1 MQRNNNIILISC
13 KDGAKEKKMVVPYFI
28 LLYNKTRKKKPAQ
41 EENGMKKNLLVAQS
55 GGPTA
60 AINATLAGV
69 IEQGKKEERIDRIYG
84 ACYGIQGVL
93 EEKFSD
99 LTELVDTEEKLEKL
113 RRTPAAALGSC
124 RFKLRDIDKDD
135 SQYKE
140 IVDILHKNNIGYFV
154 YIGGNDSMDTV
165 AKLSAY
171 CDEKGIDDIKVMGAP
186 KTIDNDLCGIDHC
199 PGFGSAAK
207 YIATVFCE
215 LEQEITVYEPENVII
230 VEMMGRHA
238 GWLTA
243 AAALAQGRNNKK
255 VPYLIYLEEV
265 PFSLERFLEDVRE
278 KLKESPAVLVAVSE
292 GVHDEKGRF
301 LCEQE
306 GSRELDVFGHTKLSG
321 TGKILEEAVRARIGC
336 KVRSIE
342 LNLLQRCAGH
352 ILSKTDIEESGKL
365 GALAVSLAVKGE
377 SGCMASLHRVSD
389 APYTVEY
396 EGVDIR
402 QVANLEK
409 KIPADWINE
418 EGNGVKKELIT
429 YLSPL
434 VQGEL
439 SSFYENGMPSYLL
452 LK

>member
-1 MQRNNNIILISC
+1 
-13 KDGAKEKKMVVPYFI
+13 
-28 LLYNKTRKKKPAQ
+28 
-41 EENGMKKNLLVAQS
+41 MKKNLLVAQS

-69 IEQGKKEERIDRIYG
+69 IKQAIKEEQIDQVYG

-93 EEKFSD
+93 EQKFVN
-99 LTELVDTEEKLEKL
+99 LTEKVDTEEKLEKL
-113 RRTPAAALGSC
+113 KRTPAAALGSC
-124 RFKLRDIDKDD
+124 RFKLNDIKEDD
-135 SQYKE
+135 SQYQE
-140 IVDILHKNNIGYFV
+140 IVDILHKMNIGYFV

-171 CDEKGIDDIKVMGAP
+171 CKEKDVEDIKVIGGP

-207 YIATVFCE
+207 YISTVFCE
-215 LEQEITVYEPENVII
+215 LEQEITVYEPKNVII

-243 AAALAQGRNNKK
+243 AAALAEGKNGN
-255 VPYLIYLEEV
+255 VPYLVYLEEK
-265 PFSLERFLEDVRE
+265 PFSLDRFIDDVKE
-278 KLKESPAVLVAVSE
+278 KLASTNAVLVAVSE
-292 GVHDEKGRF
+292 GVHDTEGRF

-306 GSRELDVFGHTKLSG
+306 ESRELDVFGHTKLSG
-321 TGKILEEAVRARIGC
+321 TGKILEEAVRAKIGC

-352 ILSKTDIEESGKL
+352 ILSKTDIEESGNL
-365 GALAVSLAVKGE
+365 GANAVKLAVAGE
-377 SGCMASLHRVSD
+377 SGLMSSLTRVSD

-396 EGVDIR
+396 SGVDIR
-402 QVANLEK
+402 EVANKEK
-409 KIPADWINE
+409 KIPVEWINE
-418 EGNGVKKELIT
+418 AGNGVKEELIT
-429 YLSPL
+429 YLTPL
-434 VQGEL
+434 VQGEV
-439 SSFYENGMPSYLL
+439 SSIYENGMPSYLL

>member
-1 MQRNNNIILISC
+1 M
-13 KDGAKEKKMVVPYFI
+13 KEHQNLFRDLQEDFKKM
-28 LLYNKTRKKKPAQ
+28 
-41 EENGMKKNLLVAQS
+41 KNLLVAQS

-69 IEQGKKEERIDRIYG
+69 IEQAMKEDVIDQVYG

-93 EEKFSD
+93 EQKFVN
-99 LTELVDTEEKLEKL
+99 LTEKVDTKEKLEKL
-113 RRTPAAALGSC
+113 RRTPASALGSC
-124 RFKLRDIDKDD
+124 RFKLKNIEEDD
-135 SQYKE
+135 SQYQQ
-140 IVDILHKNNIGYFV
+140 IVDIFHEKNIGYFV

-171 CDEKGIDDIKVMGAP
+171 CAKKGIDDIKVIGGP
-186 KTIDNDLCGIDHC
+186 KTIDNDLCEIDHC

-207 YIATVFCE
+207 YISTVFCE
-215 LEQEITVYEPENVII
+215 LEQEITVYEPKNVII

-243 AAALAQGRNNKK
+243 AAALAEGKNGN
-255 VPYLIYLEEV
+255 VPYLVYLEET
-265 PFSLERFLEDVRE
+265 PFSLDRFIDDVKE
-278 KLKESPAVLVAVSE
+278 KLASTNAVLVAVSE
-292 GVHDEKGRF
+292 GVHDKEGRF

-321 TGKILEEAVRARIGC
+321 TGKILEEAVRAKIGC

-352 ILSKTDIEESGKL
+352 ILSKTDIEESGNL
-365 GALAVSLAVKGE
+365 GANAVKLAVAGE
-377 SGCMASLHRVSD
+377 SGLMSSLTRVSD

-396 EGVDIR
+396 RGVDI
-402 QVANLEK
+402 QKIANKEK
-409 KIPADWINE
+409 KIPREWINE
-418 EGNGVKKELIT
+418 EGNGVKEELIT
-429 YLSPL
+429 YLTPL
-434 VQGEL
+434 VQGEM
-439 SSFYENGMPSYLL
+439 SSIYENGMPSYLL

>member
-1 MQRNNNIILISC
+1 
-13 KDGAKEKKMVVPYFI
+13 
-28 LLYNKTRKKKPAQ
+28 
-41 EENGMKKNLLVAQS
+41 MKKNLLVAQS

-69 IEQGKKEERIDRIYG
+69 IKQAIKEEQIDQVYG

-93 EEKFSD
+93 EQKFVN
-99 LTELVDTEEKLEKL
+99 LTEKVDTEEKLEKL
-113 RRTPAAALGSC
+113 KRTPAAALGSC
-124 RFKLRDIDKDD
+124 RFKLNDIKEDD
-135 SQYKE
+135 SQYQE
-140 IVDILHKNNIGYFV
+140 IVDILHKMNIGYFV

-171 CDEKGIDDIKVMGAP
+171 CKEKGVEDTKVIGGP

-207 YIATVFCE
+207 YISTVFCE
-215 LEQEITVYEPENVII
+215 LEQEITVYEPKNVII

-243 AAALAQGRNNKK
+243 AAALAEGKNGN
-255 VPYLIYLEEV
+255 VPYLVYLEEK
-265 PFSLERFLEDVRE
+265 PFSLDRFIDDVKE
-278 KLKESPAVLVAVSE
+278 KLASTNAVLVAVSE
-292 GVHDEKGRF
+292 GVHDTEGRF

-306 GSRELDVFGHTKLSG
+306 ESRELDVFGHTKLSG
-321 TGKILEEAVRARIGC
+321 TGKILEEAVRAKIGC

-352 ILSKTDIEESGKL
+352 ILSKTDIEESGNL
-365 GALAVSLAVKGE
+365 GANAVKLAVAGE
-377 SGCMASLHRVSD
+377 SGLMSSLTRVSD

-396 EGVDIR
+396 SGVDIR
-402 QVANLEK
+402 EVANKEK
-409 KIPADWINE
+409 KIPVEWINE
-418 EGNGVKKELIT
+418 AGNGVKEELIT
-429 YLSPL
+429 YLTPL
-434 VQGEL
+434 VQGEV
-439 SSFYENGMPSYLL
+439 SSIYENGMPSYLL

>member
-1 MQRNNNIILISC
+1 MREHQNLFRDLQE
-13 KDGAKEKKMVVPYFI
+13 DFKKM
-28 LLYNKTRKKKPAQ
+28 
-41 EENGMKKNLLVAQS
+41 KNLLVAQS

-69 IEQGKKEERIDRIYG
+69 IEQAMKEDVIDQVYG

-93 EEKFSD
+93 EQKFVN
-99 LTELVDTEEKLEKL
+99 LTEKVDTKEKLEKL
-113 RRTPAAALGSC
+113 RRTPASALGSC
-124 RFKLRDIDKDD
+124 RFKLKNIEEDD
-135 SQYKE
+135 SQYQQ
-140 IVDILHKNNIGYFV
+140 IVDIFHEKNIGYFV

-171 CDEKGIDDIKVMGAP
+171 CAKKGIDDIKVIGGP
-186 KTIDNDLCGIDHC
+186 KTIDNDLCEIDHC

-207 YIATVFCE
+207 YISTVFCE
-215 LEQEITVYEPENVII
+215 LEQEITVYEPKNVII

-243 AAALAQGRNNKK
+243 AAALAEGKNGN
-255 VPYLIYLEEV
+255 VPYLVYLEET
-265 PFSLERFLEDVRE
+265 PFSLDRFIDDVKE
-278 KLKESPAVLVAVSE
+278 KLATTNAVLVAVSE
-292 GVHDEKGRF
+292 GVHDTEGRF

-321 TGKILEEAVRARIGC
+321 TGKILEEAVRAKIGC

-352 ILSKTDIEESGKL
+352 ILSKTDIEESGNL
-365 GALAVSLAVKGE
+365 GANAVKLAVAGE
-377 SGCMASLHRVSD
+377 SGLMSSLTRVSD

-396 EGVDIR
+396 RGVDI
-402 QVANLEK
+402 QKIANKEK
-409 KIPADWINE
+409 KIPREWINE
-418 EGNGVKKELIT
+418 EGNGVKEELIT
-429 YLSPL
+429 YLTPL
-434 VQGEL
+434 VQGEM
-439 SSFYENGMPSYLL
+439 SSIYENGMPSYLL